1 MAKTIKPNDLSSALS
16 EELGLYSREVT
27 DRVNE
32 AGQKAVKDLVKLTK
46 ADAPVDTG
54 DFKKSIAS
62 KAVEIAGTGMKKF
75 IWFVK
80 APHFRLTHLLVHGHA
95 KAGGGRVPGN
105 PFLENA
111 LDTVLPE
118 YEKNVEEAIKK

>member
-1 MAKTIKPNDLSSALS
+1 MAKTIKPGDLSSAIGK
-16 EELGLYSREVT
+16 ELELYSKEVT
-27 DRVNE
+27 ERVNAVGE
-32 AGQKAVKDLVKLTK
+32 SAVKDLVKRTK
-46 ADAPVDTG
+46 ASAPVDTG

-80 APHFRLTHLLVHGHA
+80 APHYRLTHLLVHGHA
-95 KAGGGRVPGN
+95 KAGGGRVPGD

-111 LDTVLPE
+111 LDEVLPE
-118 YEKNVEEAIKK
+118 YEKNVEEAIKG